1 MSIRRLPTIYLSCAT
16 AASHRAKQLED
27 RFPVPTDK
35 QRREA
40 ARRHLERQL
49 QRRQEREA
57 ARKRFTLIASI
68 VGSILLI
75 AVVTIFIV
83 AVTGDNKKGKNH
95 TAASDNP
102 TVASPSPSVSPTP
115 STSAAPL
122 PLGTCKFVAG
132 GTAAKKVA
140 LPANKASTKG
150 TAVATVKTTQGTL
163 TFTLDRTKAPC
174 AVENFVSL
182 ARQKYFADTPCHR
195 LVTKGIYVL
204 QCGDPTGTGSGGPGY
219 SFNDEV
225 TGKEKYTTGVLAMAN
240 GGPNT
245 NGSQFFIVYK
255 NSTGL
260 GPQYTVFGKVTGGM
274 DVVDKVAAKGSDNK
288 NAAGDGAPKLPVKIT
303 SVTVAG

>member
-102 TVASPSPSVSPTP
+102 TVASPSASTSPSPSATP
-115 STSAAPL
+115 STSYPPAKGASVSFQGVTVTGAADLKGAPGVKSKSSTAPKKL
-122 PLGTCKFVAG
+122 AYKDLVVGKGKAATPASTVTVQYVGALYENGKLFDSSWARGSAAQFSLAGVVKGFTEGIG
-132 GTAAKKVA
+132 GTSGVPPMKVGGRRIMI
-140 LPANKASTKG
+140 LPAALGYGSSAQQAIPANS
-150 TAVATVKTTQGTL
+150 
-163 TFTLDRTKAPC
+163 P
-174 AVENFVSL
+174 
-182 ARQKYFADTPCHR
+182 
-195 LVTKGIYVL
+195 LV
-204 QCGDPTGTGSGGPGY
+204 
-219 SFNDEV
+219 F
-225 TGKEKYTTGVLAMAN
+225 
-240 GGPNT
+240 
-245 NGSQFFIVYK
+245 
-255 NSTGL
+255 
-260 GPQYTVFGKVTGGM
+260 
-274 DVVDKVAAKGSDNK
+274 VVDLK
-288 NAAGDGAPKLPVKIT
+288 KI
-303 SVTVAG
+303 G